1 MRLADHLMIAP
12 VVLPLF
18 TGAVMLALG
27 GERSRNVNAALN
39 VASTFALVAISIV
52 LLRAADAAPSG
63 VAGVYR
69 LGDWPAP
76 FGIVLVV
83 DRLATLMLLLTS
95 LLAAAAVLFSL
106 ARWHRVGVLFH
117 PLFQFLLMGI
127 NGAFLTG
134 DLFNLFVFFEVL
146 LAASYGL
153 ALHGSGSPRVMAGL
167 HYIVVN
173 LAASL
178 LFLIG
183 VSLIYGIS
191 GTLNMADLA
200 GRIPAIRAENRALL
214 EAGAGI
220 LGIAFLV
227 KAGMWPLCFWLP
239 GTYAAAPP
247 PVASIFAI
255 LTKVGV
261 YIVLR
266 LWLLLF
272 GDDAGASA
280 QFGGEWLL
288 VGGMATVAFGT
299 IGCLASQDM
308 ARLAAFSVLVSSG
321 TVLASIGIGR
331 VGVTGGALFYLIS
344 STLGLGAFFLLT
356 ELVERGREPGADV
369 LAVTREVYGEEHE
382 LEEAEEMGIA
392 IPVPMGILGLAFIGC
407 ALVISG
413 LPPLSG
419 FIAKFA
425 ILTAALNPPTGAV
438 SNASWVLLL
447 VLILSGLATLIAMT
461 RAGIRTF
468 WAAPDRRVPH
478 VRLIE
483 MAPVA
488 VLLLCNPDDQSGPGH
503 ALHASHGA
511 VGARSSG
518 LYPRC
523 PRSCSR
529 AAERPDGENMIRIVP
544 FPITSASL
552 LVLWLLLNQTL
563 SPGHILLGGAVA
575 LIGGWAL
582 SALEVPKARPR
593 RLAALFHLAALVFAD
608 IVRSNIAV
616 ASIILGLQRR
626 RWTSGF
632 VEIPLEL
639 RDPYGLA
646 MLACIITSTPGTLWV
661 DFNQTSGTLTIHVL
675 DLVDKTGW
683 VRTIKGRYERLLL
696 EIFT

>member
-1 MRLADHLMIAP
+1 VIRLADHLMIAP

-18 TGAVMLALG
+18 AGAVMLALG
-27 GERSRNVNAALN
+27 GERSRNVNGALN
-39 VASTFALVAISIV
+39 VASTFALVAISIA
-52 LLRAADAAPSG
+52 LLGAADAAPSG
-63 VAGVYR
+63 IAGVYR

-95 LLAAAAVLFSL
+95 LLAAAAVVFSL
-106 ARWHRVGVLFH
+106 ARWQHVGVLFH

-153 ALHGSGSPRVMAGL
+153 ALHGSGSPRVLAGL

-173 LAASL
+173 LVASL

-183 VSLIYGIS
+183 VSVIYGVS

-239 GTYAAAPP
+239 GTYAAAPA

-255 LTKVGV
+255 LTKVGA

-272 GDDAGASA
+272 GDAAGASA

-308 ARLAAFSVLVSSG
+308 PRLAAFSVLVSSG
-321 TVLASIGIGR
+321 TVLACIGTGQ
-331 VGVTGGALFYLIS
+331 VGVAGGALFYLIS

-369 LAVTREVYGEEHE
+369 LAVTRELYGEEHE
-382 LEEAEEMGIA
+382 LEGAEERGIA
-392 IPVPMGILGLAFIGC
+392 IPATMGILGLAFICC

-425 ILTAALNPPTGAV
+425 ILTAALTPPAGAV

-447 VLILSGLATLIAMT
+447 VLPLSGLATLIAMT
-461 RAGIRTF
+461 RAGIRNF

-488 VLLLCNPDDQSGPGH
+488 VLLLLCAIQTIQAGPVMRFMQATAQSVH
-503 ALHASHGA
+503 APQDYIRR
-511 VGARSSG
+511 VVD
-518 LYPRC
+518 P
-523 PRSCSR
+523 
-529 AAERPDGENMIRIVP
+529 AAERPKGLM
-544 FPITSASL
+544 
-552 LVLWLLLNQTL
+552 
-563 SPGHILLGGAVA
+563 GG
-575 LIGGWAL
+575 
-582 SALEVPKARPR
+582 
-593 RLAALFHLAALVFAD
+593 
-608 IVRSNIAV
+608 
-616 ASIILGLQRR
+616 
-626 RWTSGF
+626 T
-632 VEIPLEL
+632 
-639 RDPYGLA
+639 
-646 MLACIITSTPGTLWV
+646 
-661 DFNQTSGTLTIHVL
+661 
-675 DLVDKTGW
+675 
-683 VRTIKGRYERLLL
+683 
-696 EIFT
+696 

>member
-12 VVLPLF
+12 VVLPLLA
-18 TGAVMLALG
+18 GALMLALG
-27 GERSRNVNAALN
+27 GERRRNLNAALN
-39 VASTFALVAISIV
+39 VASTFALIAISIA

-76 FGIVLVV
+76 VAIVLVV

-95 LLAAAAVLFSL
+95 LLAAAAVVFSL

-117 PLFQFLLMGI
+117 PLFQFLLMGV

-153 ALHGSGSPRVMAGL
+153 ALHGSGSGRVTAGL

-183 VSLIYGIS
+183 VSLIYGVA

-200 GRIPAIRAENRALL
+200 MRIPAIRVEDRALL

-220 LGIAFLV
+220 LAIAFLV

-255 LTKVGV
+255 LTKVGA

-272 GDDAGASA
+272 GDEAGASA
-280 QFGGEWLL
+280 HFGGEWLL
-288 VGGMATVAFGT
+288 VGGMVTVAFGA

-308 ARLAAFSVLVSSG
+308 AKLAAYSVLVSSG
-321 TVLASIGIGR
+321 TVLAAIGMGEA
-331 VGVTGGALFYLIS
+331 GVTAATLFYLVS
-344 STLGLGAFFLLT
+344 STLGLAAFFLLI
-356 ELVERGREPGADV
+356 ELAERGREPGADV
-369 LAVTREVYGEEHE
+369 LAVSRELYGEEHE
-382 LEEAEEMGIA
+382 LNDLNVGIA
-392 IPVPMGILGLAFIGC
+392 IPATMGILGLAFIGC
-407 ALVISG
+407 SLVISG

-425 ILTAALNPPTGAV
+425 LLAAALNPQGGAV
-438 SNASWVLLL
+438 SVSGWILL
-447 VLILSGLATLIAMT
+447 VLLILSGLAAIIALT

-468 WAAPDRRVPH
+468 WAAPDRMVPH
-478 VRLIE
+478 VRVIE
-483 MAPVA
+483 IVPVA
-488 VLLLCNPDDQSGPGH
+488 ALLVLCATQTIQAGPVMRFMQATAQS
-503 ALHASHGA
+503 LHVPHDYLRGVLGSAG
-511 VGARSSG
+511 
-518 LYPRC
+518 
-523 PRSCSR
+523 
-529 AAERPDGENMIRIVP
+529 ERPDHRE
-544 FPITSASL
+544 
-552 LVLWLLLNQTL
+552 
-563 SPGHILLGGAVA
+563 
-575 LIGGWAL
+575 
-582 SALEVPKARPR
+582 R
-593 RLAALFHLAALVFAD
+593 R
-608 IVRSNIAV
+608 
-616 ASIILGLQRR
+616 
-626 RWTSGF
+626 T
-632 VEIPLEL
+632 
-639 RDPYGLA
+639 
-646 MLACIITSTPGTLWV
+646 
-661 DFNQTSGTLTIHVL
+661 
-675 DLVDKTGW
+675 
-683 VRTIKGRYERLLL
+683 
-696 EIFT
+696 

>member
-1 MRLADHLMIAP
+1 MNRFADHLMIAP

-18 TGAVMLALG
+18 AGAMMLALG
-27 GERSRNVNAALN
+27 GERHRNINAALN
-39 VASTFALVAISIV
+39 VVSTFVLVGISIA
-52 LLRAADAAPSG
+52 LLRAADVAPSG

-76 FGIVLVV
+76 FAIVLVA

-95 LLAAAAVLFSL
+95 LLAAAAVVFSL

-153 ALHGSGSPRVMAGL
+153 TLHGSGSARVMAGL

-173 LAASL
+173 LAASM

-183 VSLIYGIS
+183 VSLIYGVA

-200 GRIPAIRAENRALL
+200 VRIPAIREDRALL

-247 PVASIFAI
+247 PVSSIFAI
-255 LTKVGV
+255 LTKVGA

-272 GDDAGASA
+272 GDQAGASA

-288 VGGMATVAFGT
+288 LGGLATVVFGA
-299 IGCLASQDM
+299 IGSLASQDM

-321 TVLASIGIGR
+321 TVLAAIGMGQ

-344 STLGLGAFFLLT
+344 STLGLGAFFLLI
-356 ELVERGREPGADV
+356 ELIERGREPGADV
-369 LAVTREVYGEEHE
+369 LAVTREVYGEEDE
-382 LEEAEEMGIA
+382 LEDSEELGIA
-392 IPVPMGILGLAFIGC
+392 IPATMGVLGLAFIGC
-407 ALVISG
+407 AVMISG

-425 ILTAALNPPTGAV
+425 VLTAALNPHTGAV
-438 SNASWVLLL
+438 PDSGWILLL
-447 VLILSGLATLIAMT
+447 VLILSGLAALIAMT
-461 RAGIRTF
+461 RAGIRSF
-468 WAAPDRRVPH
+468 WAAPDRTVPR

-483 MAPVA
+483 IAPVA
-488 VLLLCNPDDQSGPGH
+488 ILLLLCAIQTIQAGSVMRFMQATAQS
-503 ALHASHGA
+503 LHAPQEYIRGVLGS
-511 VGARSSG
+511 
-518 LYPRC
+518 
-523 PRSCSR
+523 
-529 AAERPDGENMIRIVP
+529 ERP
-544 FPITSASL
+544 S
-552 LVLWLLLNQTL
+552 
-563 SPGHILLGGAVA
+563 SPMG
-575 LIGGWAL
+575 
-582 SALEVPKARPR
+582 P
-593 RLAALFHLAALVFAD
+593 
-608 IVRSNIAV
+608 
-616 ASIILGLQRR
+616 
-626 RWTSGF
+626 T
-632 VEIPLEL
+632 
-639 RDPYGLA
+639 
-646 MLACIITSTPGTLWV
+646 
-661 DFNQTSGTLTIHVL
+661 
-675 DLVDKTGW
+675 
-683 VRTIKGRYERLLL
+683 
-696 EIFT
+696 